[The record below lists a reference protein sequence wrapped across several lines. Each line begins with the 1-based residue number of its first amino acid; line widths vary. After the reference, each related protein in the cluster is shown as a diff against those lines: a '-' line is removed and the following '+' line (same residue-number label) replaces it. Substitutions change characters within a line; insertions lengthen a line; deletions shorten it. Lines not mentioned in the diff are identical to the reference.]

1 MASYKEGNERLSQT
15 GGGMDG
21 PELITYQE
29 WVTKNVCKYYF
40 ELDDVLKNRPNVRPW
55 FTNEKVMKP
64 KDRVEKNS
72 DNTHID
78 YTILDDCSTD
88 SVEQELDTTDN
99 IQDSITKEREE
110 EEDTL
115 HDDIE
120 IDEYDDNCSIS
131 NQVISTNTNPITLTP
146 LSEDNNS
153 LEMIATINSSDDY
166 TSPSESESKNKR
178 KVRSNKHRKLLPSEA
193 KGIQQNILKKKKK
206 TIARNTTDASTNNIF
221 SMDNDEIEL
230 IKQTRDA
237 KMNFDKQ
244 VHVDLTKIQ
253 SEKLRI
259 ESERLAMDKST
270 MEMKKEQ
277 IAIQTTL
284 EKNRLLLIKL
294 DILKPRELLKKEFPA
309 LTEEYLNTH
318 FPYPE

>member
-1 MASYKEGNERLSQT
+1 M
-15 GGGMDG
+15 
-21 PELITYQE
+21 
-29 WVTKNVCKYYF
+29 
-40 ELDDVLKNRPNVRPW
+40 
-55 FTNEKVMKP
+55 
-64 KDRVEKNS
+64 
-72 DNTHID
+72 
-78 YTILDDCSTD
+78 
-88 SVEQELDTTDN
+88 EQELDTTDN

-153 LEMIATINSSDDY
+153 LETIATINSSDDY

-193 KGIQQNILKKKKK
+193 KGIQRNILKKKKK

-284 EKNRLLLIKL
+284 EKI
-294 DILKPRELLKKEFPA
+294 DYF
-309 LTEEYLNTH
+309 
-318 FPYPE
+318 